1 LLIDLNPGSN
11 DWKEEIKQFQ
21 VDNKTRI
28 DVDEFASIYE
38 QEAGKKKATTKD
50 IMEALKAVDPQN
62 GEIGMCN
69 SLSSKNISTDC
80 RLSSLMLDCSLLE
93 LFVILSH
100 HIGLVRGAALNRY
113 LMNIGDTMTGEQV
126 DTIMSEVMDKDKN
139 VVIADLLKL
148 IMSDG

>member
-38 QEAGKKKATTKD
+38 QEAGKKKATMKD

-69 SLSSKNISTDC
+69 SLSSKNM
-80 RLSSLMLDCSLLE
+80 SSLMLDCSLLE

-148 IMSDG
+148 IMSDV